1 MTTCYITHET
11 LLKFKRICKYACK
24 GLLNY
29 RDRYPASPHT
39 LKLFSFISLT
49 TLYSV
54 FSSMIHGRHPQPQCH
69 SLRQQQ
75 LRMHHEFLCFLSFIL
90 QRKMQGSCMCKHENK
105 RCVVCRKKVC

>member
-75 LRMHHEFLCFLSFIL
+75 PLFPNLLPPLLSIL
-90 QRKMQGSCMCKHENK
+90 YNVEPYSNPSPTPNP
-105 RCVVCRKKVC
+105 